1 MQYDNNNS
9 LSGNNSTSRTTPTS
23 RNEVKLISTSTLLE
37 HEINV
42 YGSAENPLFKAKDVA
57 EWIDYAKTGNR
68 IYDVSRM
75 LGVVDEDEKLVRTM
89 FVSGQNRQ
97 VWFLTEDGLYEV
109 LMQSRKPIA
118 RQFKKGVKEILKSI
132 RKHGAY
138 MTSEIIERTLTD
150 PDYLIR
156 LATQLKEERQK
167 RMEVEEKN
175 RKLVEDNT
183 HKAQVIEGLVYD
195 IPVADMRQRINQMVN
210 KECYGDFGG
219 SWRMLYEEFDRKYH
233 MNIRLRI
240 SNSGYKGSYMDYID
254 HELGMIAELYD
265 LACKLFESS
274 YEQLMESWGKYAKR
288 AERYKSQA

>member
-132 RKHGAY
+132 RKHGVY

-167 RMEVEEKN
+167 RMEVEENN

-183 HKAQVIEGLVYD
+183 HKAQIIEGLVYD

-210 KECYGDFGG
+210 KDCYGDFGG

-288 AERYKSQA
+288 AERYKSEA

>member
-9 LSGNNSTSRTTPTS
+9 LSGNNSTSRTTQTS

-75 LGVVDEDEKLVRTM
+75 LGVVDEDEKLIRTM

-167 RMEVEEKN
+167 RMEVEENN

-274 YEQLMESWGKYAKR
+274 YEQLIESWGKYAKR